1 MEKILKEIEHYT
13 KEHRKVVIA
22 VGVIIVIAL
31 II

>member
-1 MEKILKEIEHYT
+1 MEKILKEIEHFS
-13 KEHRKVVIA
+13 KEHRKVMIA